1 MFHYSCCKR
10 LMFVVRACKFLKF
23 VTCCLQL
30 ARLAGA
36 PRPQPSPNYHHTFEL
51 ATNPTTTANM
61 PKDVK
66 QKSGIIAGINA
77 GHSTSSRPPRTERT
91 ESTPRKFWRKA
102 KNGG

>member
-1 MFHYSCCKR
+1 
-10 LMFVVRACKFLKF
+10 
-23 VTCCLQL
+23 
-30 ARLAGA
+30 
-36 PRPQPSPNYHHTFEL
+36 
-51 ATNPTTTANM
+51 M

-102 KNGG
+102 ENGG